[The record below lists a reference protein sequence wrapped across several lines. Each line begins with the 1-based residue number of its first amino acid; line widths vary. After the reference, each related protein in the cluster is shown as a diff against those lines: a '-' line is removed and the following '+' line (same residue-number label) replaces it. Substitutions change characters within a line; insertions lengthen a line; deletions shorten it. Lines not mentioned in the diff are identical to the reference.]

1 MMIYI
6 VGTTDLGYSL
16 PYFTLCIRLL
26 ASGPKTHPGQTFMVK
41 SYTLFK
47 TQVLKTGIPCSATL
61 TRVRQNKGVPPF
73 LGLIKKKMLLG
84 LIFCYKRVWMGLT
97 DN

>member
-1 MMIYI
+1 MIYI

-16 PYFTLCIRLL
+16 PYFTLCIRLPV
-26 ASGPKTHPGQTFMVK
+26 SVPKTHPGQTFMVK

-61 TRVRQNKGVPPF
+61 TRLDKIRECPPSW
-73 LGLIKKKMLLG
+73 
-84 LIFCYKRVWMGLT
+84 V
-97 DN
+97 

>member
-61 TRVRQNKGVPPF
+61 TRLDKIRECPPSW
-73 LGLIKKKMLLG
+73 
-84 LIFCYKRVWMGLT
+84 V
-97 DN
+97 

>member
-16 PYFTLCIRLL
+16 PYFTLCIRLP

-61 TRVRQNKGVPPF
+61 TRLDKIRECPPSW
-73 LGLIKKKMLLG
+73 
-84 LIFCYKRVWMGLT
+84 V
-97 DN
+97 